1 MTEML
6 RPGRARER
14 KLTVRLDGVPLAAG
28 AVDALTGIEL
38 RQTASAPALC
48 ELCFEAGGALPL
60 DPGALAGQRLEIAA
74 GPDAVL
80 FEGSIGAVAPGRARP
95 NRRSL
100 RIRAHDP
107 LAALYRSALPAR
119 HEANGL
125 DALARTLLGR
135 HGLELRGESGAPCP
149 AVLLQYGLDDLRF
162 LARQAAKLG
171 FHLAAEG
178 KAVDLFGAEG
188 LGAPL
193 PLSFEGGLL
202 EAEIEENALA
212 GFAAT
217 RQTLWDTGLNRPLA
231 GESPG
236 AVPDRAGEVTLAAG
250 LYEPPVAP
258 ERLTEARAA
267 QHGAAARRISGIALG
282 DVALRPGRRIALEL
296 EPGRSARGTIAETL
310 HRVEP
315 GLGWVTEFRTGL
327 PAWVPCEGM
336 LAAPGTVAE
345 VSGGDDPLLRLKL
358 DLCDGLET
366 DWLAVAL
373 PGAGADKGVI
383 ALPETGDRVLA
394 LVFAENPAHGF
405 VLGGLYGEQEV
416 PRLGRGPGGVRPY
429 LLRTPRGQQLLLS
442 DRGARVELRAS
453 GGSRLTAGPSRTEL
467 HSAGD
472 LVIEAPGRAITIRAA
487 SIGFEEG

>member
-1 MTEML
+1 MTEMP
-6 RPGRARER
+6 RPGRDLER
-14 KLTVRLDGVPLAAG
+14 KLTVRLDGVPLAPA

-48 ELCFEAGGALPL
+48 ELSLEAGGTLPL
-60 DPGALAGQRLEIAA
+60 DPGALTGQRLEIAA
-74 GPDAVL
+74 GPGAVL
-80 FEGSIGAVAPGRARP
+80 FEGSIGAVATGRARP
-95 NRRSL
+95 NRRTL

-107 LAALYRSALPAR
+107 LVALYRSALPAR
-119 HEANGL
+119 HEADGL
-125 DALARTLLGR
+125 DALARAILGR
-135 HGLELRGESGAPCP
+135 HGLTLRCESGAPCP
-149 AVLLQYGLDDLRF
+149 AVLLQHGTDDLRF

-178 KAVDLFGAEG
+178 RAVDLFGADG

-193 PLSFEGGLL
+193 RLSFEGGLI

-217 RQTLWDTGLNRPLA
+217 RLTLWDTGPNRPLA

-236 AVPDRAGEVTLAAG
+236 AVPGRAGEVTLAAE
-250 LYEPPVAP
+250 LYEPPVTA
-258 ERLTEARAA
+258 EWLSGARAA
-267 QHGAAARRISGIALG
+267 QHGAAARRISGVALG
-282 DVALRPGRRIALEL
+282 DAALRPGRRIALGL
-296 EPGRSARGTIAETL
+296 EPGRTAGGTIAETL

-327 PAWVPCEGM
+327 PTWVPSGGM
-336 LAAPGTVAE
+336 LAAPGSVSE

-373 PGAGADKGVI
+373 PGAGADKGMI
-383 ALPETGDRVLA
+383 ALPEPGDRVLA

-405 VLGGLYGEQEV
+405 VLGGLYGEQQV
-416 PRLGRGPGGVRPY
+416 PRLGRGPDGVRPY